1 MSRRTAT
8 TGTAVPLPLRVLNPI
23 HLRTLQEC
31 VRTGSFA
38 EAARV
43 LGYTA
48 SAVSQHVVLL
58 ERAVGAPLFERST
71 RSVRATPVAEML
83 ALRAVGVLSALA
95 TVEREAA
102 AMVRPDAG
110 ILRLASFATAS
121 VRILPD
127 ALAAVVAQRP
137 NALVQLDE
145 DEPDEVLDRVVDGS
159 LDAAVVF
166 EYDLAPRAWPA
177 SLRTLELLAEPLT
190 LIVPSGHP
198 LATAAEVSFGDLRD
212 EPWIST
218 RADTAG
224 AHALASLAAGFG
236 FEPRVICRSNDYQV
250 IGNLVARAL
259 GVAVVPGLA
268 MPPAP
273 RDAVTRLPVP
283 DLHTH
288 RRVLVL
294 YREHNQNPLLRPAL
308 DCLTR
313 VAATLDLAR

>member
-1 MSRRTAT
+1 
-8 TGTAVPLPLRVLNPI
+8 VLNPI
-23 HLRTLQEC
+23 HLRSLQEC

-38 EAARV
+38 EAARM

-48 SAVSQHVVLL
+48 SAVSQHMVLL

-71 RSVRATPVAEML
+71 RSVRVTPVAEML
-83 ALRAVGVLSALA
+83 ALRTVSVLSALA

-110 ILRLASFATAS
+110 TLRLASFATAS
-121 VRILPD
+121 IRILPD
-127 ALAAVVAQRP
+127 ALAAVVAARP
-137 NALVQLDE
+137 NALVHLDE
-145 DEPDEVLDRVVDGS
+145 DEPDEVLDKVIDGS

-177 SLRTLELLAEPLT
+177 SLSTLELLAEPLT

-198 LATAAEVSFGDLRD
+198 LAAADAVGFDDLRD

-224 AHALASLAAGFG
+224 AHALARLAAQFG

-250 IGNLVARAL
+250 IRNLVARSL
-259 GVAVVPGLA
+259 GVAMVPGLA
-268 MPPAP
+268 MLPTA
-273 RDAVTRLPVP
+273 RDAVTRLPVR
-283 DLHTH
+283 DLDTH

-294 YREHNQNPLLRPAL
+294 YREHNQNPLLRLAL
-308 DCLTR
+308 DCLAR
-313 VAATLDLAR
+313 VAGTLNLAQ